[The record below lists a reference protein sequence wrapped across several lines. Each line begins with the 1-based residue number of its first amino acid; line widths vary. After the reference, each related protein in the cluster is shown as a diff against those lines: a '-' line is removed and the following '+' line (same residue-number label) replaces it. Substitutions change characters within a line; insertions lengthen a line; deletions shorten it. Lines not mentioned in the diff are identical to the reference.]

1 MGGSLARLPFVA
13 QIIMPSSVMKTADE
27 LIASVDATLDGWRSA
42 LDSSL
47 SHHGKE
53 TEAATTDV
61 AADSKKTYQWEY
73 SDKYLERLATFKPDT
88 YFAKPLSLSPL
99 VCAAFG

>member
-1 MGGSLARLPFVA
+1 
-13 QIIMPSSVMKTADE
+13 MKTTDE

-47 SHHGKE
+47 SHGNESVE
-53 TEAATTDV
+53 TASAGN
-61 AADSKKTYQWEY
+61 KKTYLWED

-88 YFAKPLSLSPL
+88 YFAKPLAISPL

>member
-1 MGGSLARLPFVA
+1 
-13 QIIMPSSVMKTADE
+13 MKTADE
-27 LIASVDATLDGWRSA
+27 LTASVDATLDGWRSA

-53 TEAATTDV
+53 TVAVEAT
-61 AADSKKTYQWEY
+61 AADNNKKYLWGD
-73 SDKYLERLATFKPDT
+73 SDKYLERLATFKPDI
-88 YFAKPLSLSPL
+88 YFAKPLALSPL

>member
-1 MGGSLARLPFVA
+1 
-13 QIIMPSSVMKTADE
+13 MKTADE

-47 SHHGKE
+47 PHGKE
-53 TEAATTDV
+53 ATEAA
-61 AADSKKTYQWEY
+61 AAIDKKKSFLWED
-73 SDKYLERLATFKPDT
+73 SDKYLERLATFQPDT
-88 YFAKPLSLSPL
+88 YFAKPLAISPL

>member
-1 MGGSLARLPFVA
+1 
-13 QIIMPSSVMKTADE
+13 MKTADE

-47 SHHGKE
+47 SQGKE
-53 TEAATTDV
+53 T
-61 AADSKKTYQWEY
+61 AADNKKTYLWED
-73 SDKYLERLATFKPDT
+73 SNKYLERLATFKPDT
-88 YFAKPLSLSPL
+88 YFAKPLALSPL

>member
-1 MGGSLARLPFVA
+1 
-13 QIIMPSSVMKTADE
+13 MKTADE
-27 LIASVDATLDGWRSA
+27 LIASLDATLDGWRSA

-47 SHHGKE
+47 PHGKE
-53 TEAATTDV
+53 AVATETA
-61 AADSKKTYQWEY
+61 AADVEKKKTYLWED

-88 YFAKPLSLSPL
+88 YFAKPLEISPL

>member
-1 MGGSLARLPFVA
+1 
-13 QIIMPSSVMKTADE
+13 MKTADE

-47 SHHGKE
+47 PHGKE
-53 TEAATTDV
+53 TAAVETASATGN
-61 AADSKKTYQWEY
+61 KKTYLWED

-88 YFAKPLSLSPL
+88 YFAKPLTISPL